1 MTMDIDYKQAYL
13 REQSARL
20 QAEQLIEDKSRVLFA
35 LNEELEKKVA
45 ALEHQQALLVHAEKM
60 ATLGTLSA
68 GVAHEINNPLAYA
81 MSNLESLQYI
91 NQSVFKLLELSQ
103 KLAQGEVSEREFR
116 EFLINMNEIH
126 AFDVINQD
134 IVELIDDSVEGLRR
148 INQIVRN
155 LLNFARPSDNE
166 KILVDMTDGV
176 NNALKLLKS
185 QLKGV
190 EVITKFQPIP
200 LTYCNLSA
208 INQIVVNLLINAK
221 HACENLMQKK
231 GRIYIEVKFSDP
243 HIIIG
248 VEDNGCGMSEEVKG
262 RIFDP
267 FFTTKSVGK
276 GTGMGMPLVY
286 SMVSDHQGAID
297 ISSHANQGTNVRCL
311 FPVINNCF

>member
-1 MTMDIDYKQAYL
+1 MRRDIDYKQAYL

-20 QAEQLIEDKSRVLFA
+20 QAEQLIEDKSRVLLA

-45 ALEHQQALLVHAEKM
+45 ALEHQQALFIHAEKM

-68 GVAHEINNPLAYA
+68 GIAHEINNPLAYA
-81 MSNLESLQYI
+81 MSNLESLQYT

-103 KLAQGEVSEREFR
+103 KWVQGEVSEQEFR
-116 EFLINMNEIH
+116 DQVVQMSEIQP
-126 AFDVINQD
+126 FDIINQD
-134 IVELIDDSVEGLRR
+134 IVELVDDSVEGLRR

-176 NNALKLLKS
+176 NNALKLLNN

-190 EVITKFQPIP
+190 EVVAKFEPIP

-208 INQIVVNLLINAK
+208 INQVVVNLLINAK
-221 HACENLMQKK
+221 HACENLILKN
-231 GRIYIEVKFSDP
+231 GRIDIEVTFSTP

-248 VEDNGCGMSEEVKG
+248 VADNGCGMSEEVKG

-286 SMVSDHQGAID
+286 SMVSDHQGTID
-297 ISSHANQGTNVRCL
+297 ISSHVNQGTYVRCL
-311 FPVINNCF
+311 FPVICD